1 MKKKVILIIDDEPD
15 VISYLSAV
23 LDNVDYDIHSSDN
36 SADGLEQARKLRP
49 DLICLDIMMPE
60 ESGLSLYTRLRRDT
74 HLAATPVIIISGMES
89 QREFDFRQ
97 YVGDRQI
104 PPPERYIEKPINV
117 DDFSATVR
125 ELTATSSG
133 GPQEKTR
140 RQGA

>member
-23 LDNVDYDIHSSDN
+23 LDDVDYDIHSSD
-36 SADGLEQARKLRP
+36 STADGLEKARKLHP

-60 ESGLSLYTRLRRDT
+60 ESGLSLYARLRRDEC
-74 HLAATPVIIISGMES
+74 LATIPVIIISGMES
-89 QREFDFRQ
+89 QQEFDFRR

-117 DDFSATVR
+117 EAFVATVR
-125 ELTATSSG
+125 TLISVVPGEPDENT
-133 GPQEKTR
+133 Q
-140 RQGA
+140 RQRS